1 MAVTNF
7 DGMLLAGGSLKLP
20 DNVNLA
26 YIAHP
31 DNPSGIPLV
40 AKCFKYRVVDLPAK
54 GGHPLRKA
62 TPNGPSMSTRNGFLS
77 LCLPAGTSTT

>member
-54 GGHPLRKA
+54 GVQPPRKA
-62 TPNGPSMSTRNGFLS
+62 TPNGPR
-77 LCLPAGTSTT
+77 